1 MNRQTIESNNPKAF
15 TLIELLVVIA
25 IIAILAGLLLPA
37 LAKAKEK
44 ARRVQCLNNLKQIAL
59 AELVWVNDHEANQVH
74 WRVSIA
80 NEGTQQGSKTGNSWF
95 EWNHI
100 SNELQNPKILVCPSD
115 KGKIAADFFNGGAGG
130 LMHSAYRDNANSYFV
145 GIDAGFINGANA
157 FAQSQLHIM
166 SGDLNIRFDS
176 PTGNGCSAGI
186 NNAAQM
192 STRPLNAHPNGPH
205 WTNAVHGTGLGN
217 VALLD
222 GSALA
227 STTATLREMLPEAD
241 DNGNLHFLPAAGK
254 AP

>member
-1 MNRQTIESNNPKAF
+1 MNRQTIESKTAKAF

-44 ARRVQCLNNLKQIAL
+44 ARRAQCINNLKQLSL
-59 AELVWVNDHEANQVH
+59 AELVWVNDHEANNVH
-74 WRVSIA
+74 WRVSVA
-80 NEGTQQGSKTGNSWF
+80 NEGTQRPTKAGNAWQ

-115 KGKIAADFFNGGAGG
+115 RGAIAADFFNGGAGG
-130 LMHSAYRDNANSYFV
+130 LANAGYRDNANSYFV
-145 GIDAGFINGANA
+145 GVDAGYILGQNA

-166 SGDLNIRFDS
+166 AGDLNIRFDS

-192 STRPLNAHPNGPH
+192 ATRPLAALPNGPS
-205 WTNAVHGTGLGN
+205 WTNRVHGAGLGN

-222 GSALA
+222 GSAQA
-227 STTATLREMLPEAD
+227 TTTTSIREMLPEAD
-241 DNGNLHFLPAAGK
+241 DNGNLHFLPAVR
-254 AP
+254 